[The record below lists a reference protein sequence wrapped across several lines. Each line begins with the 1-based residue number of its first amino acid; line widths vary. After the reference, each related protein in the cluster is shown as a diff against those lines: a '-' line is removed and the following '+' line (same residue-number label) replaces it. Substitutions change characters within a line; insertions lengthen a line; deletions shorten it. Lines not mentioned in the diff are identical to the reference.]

1 MDEWV
6 CGFSYGW
13 MDEWDKLSY
22 GWIYGWVGG
31 WIGQTE
37 DRRINEWEDRWIQE
51 WMGWTVGFRDG
62 EVGG

>member
-51 WMGWTVGFRDG
+51 WM
-62 EVGG
+62 